1 MNPLQA
7 TAGVA
12 RPYLAWGLAALRQ
25 YILLGVEG
33 QCLAIIDS
41 HAEEG
46 VDPLTGLPV
55 LKPERLADFDAAA
68 IELVIFADPERFGA
82 EIRRM
87 VAAYGPFQVS
97 DYPQR
102 LLRSHLPSTLPM
114 RSAQSRPGEGQ
125 DVVLW
130 VHQLVNGGA
139 EKQICL
145 LACGLRQLG
154 HTVTLITS
162 RPDSPSV
169 FALQQRLV
177 GHGVCRVVLDD
188 CRGFVASER
197 QPPPADWIA
206 PGLAGLFDPF
216 SCYLLDRTHALL
228 QRLRPVLLVAYLD
241 DANLVAGMAG
251 VLAGVPRV
259 LLSGRNVAPP
269 DLPLYPMLPV
279 APEQQVAV
287 YQWLLTQ
294 PGVALFN
301 NSSAGARS
309 YERWLGGRVAVVTN
323 AVLPPAS
330 AAGSDL
336 RHQLGVPEGQL
347 LIGGIMRLAA
357 EKQPLAFVEVIARL
371 VAKGLAFTACL
382 VGDGPLRTQ
391 VEARIDA
398 LGLGQQLRLLGNQ
411 DDASSYLPHFDLLL
425 LTSAVEGTPNVLLEA
440 MAAGTA
446 FVATDVGGVRDCLP
460 PAIHGQL
467 VPANDWSRFVDCI
480 LNTLAVPPPMRSEP
494 VSAWL
499 AQRSETALARATLAL
514 TDHMPTALATAPDP
528 AALASHSVQE

>member
-25 YILLGVEG
+25 YMLLAVDG

-68 IELVIFADPERFGA
+68 IELVIFADPQRFGA

-87 VAAYGPFQVS
+87 AAAYGPFQVS

-102 LLRSHLPSTLPM
+102 LRRCQRPSTLPK
-114 RSAQSRPGEGQ
+114 RCAQSGPGEGQ
-125 DVVLW
+125 GVVLW

-154 HTVTLITS
+154 HSVTLITS

-169 FALQQRLV
+169 AALQQRLA
-177 GHGVCRVVLDD
+177 GHGVSRLVLDD

-197 QPPPADWIA
+197 QPPPADWVA
-206 PGLAGLFDPF
+206 PRVAGLFDPIG
-216 SCYLLDRTHALL
+216 CYLLDHTHALL
-228 QRLRPVLLVAYLD
+228 QQLRPALLVAYLD
-241 DANLVAGMAG
+241 DANLIAGMAA

-269 DLPLYPMLPV
+269 DLPLYPVLPV
-279 APEQQVAV
+279 APELQASV
-287 YQWLLTQ
+287 YQWLLAQ

-301 NSSAGARS
+301 NSAAGARS

-323 AVLPPAS
+323 AVLPPAPAS
-330 AAGSDL
+330 AGDL
-336 RHQLGVPEGQL
+336 RRQLAVPPGQP

-371 VAKGLAFTACL
+371 VTKGLACTACL
-382 VGDGPLRTQ
+382 VGDGPLRAE
-391 VEARIDA
+391 VEARIEA

-411 DDASSYLPHFDLLL
+411 DDASSYLPQFDLLL

-440 MAAGTA
+440 MAAGTPV
-446 FVATDVGGVRDCLP
+446 VATDVGGVRDCLP

-467 VPANDWSRFVDCI
+467 VTANDWPRFVDCI
-480 LNTLAVPPPMRSEP
+480 LNTLVAPPPMRSEP

-499 AQRSETALARATLAL
+499 AQRSETALAQATLAL